1 MIEEFIKNATVHH
14 EDGTRMVSPLF
25 TILLFTNHDF
35 TSIPDE
41 VLYVY
46 DAFLNLCGKD
56 TFKFYENENM
66 TRPRLVKKETFN
78 LLPGWLKNAGKNR
91 REMIHIRLADGDNY
105 AATPD
110 HAMLISGVE
119 DGTSGYGYD
128 ANVIKLSLPIDYFLK
143 NSVAIEDFVL
153 DLLCKFPVSSATAG
167 YSLDISQFHT
177 AVADSHAWRISMEY
191 QGLDIFREAQDVDGV
206 GKDGIKGVNWLTAVS
221 ADLIQHAPEFPGAL
235 MGNDAIKIDTLASGV
250 IVARAGDLPTF
261 GEDKH
266 QLDLYR
272 QVFSAVAPLM
282 QPTLSRFGAFSLPG
296 GDHIAKTDEWLMRL
310 QR

>member
-1 MIEEFIKNATVHH
+1 MIEELIKNATAYH

-25 TILLFTNHDF
+25 TTLLFTKHDF
-35 TSIPDE
+35 TKIPDD

-66 TRPRLVKKETFN
+66 SRARPVKKATFD
-78 LLPGWLKNAGKNR
+78 LLPGWLRNVGKGR

-110 HAMLISGVE
+110 YAMLISGVE
-119 DGTSGYGYD
+119 EGMSGYGCD
-128 ANVIKLSLPIDYFLK
+128 ANMIKLSLPIDYFLK
-143 NSVAIEDFVL
+143 NSSAVEAFVL
-153 DLLCKFPVSSATAG
+153 DLFCRFPLSSATAG
-167 YSLDISQFHT
+167 YSLDISRYHM
-177 AVADSHAWRISMEY
+177 AAADSHAWRISMKY
-191 QGLDIFREAQDVDGV
+191 QGLDIFRETQDVEV

-221 ADLIQHAPEFPGAL
+221 DELAQHAPEFPDVL
-235 MGNDAIKIDTLASGV
+235 MGNDAISIETLANGV

-261 GEDKH
+261 GEDEPH
-266 QLDLYR
+266 LDLYR
-272 QVFSAVAPLM
+272 RVFAAVAPLM
-282 QPTLSRFGAFSLPG
+282 QPTLSRFGAFILPG